1 MIYGL
6 KSFTRFGALFL
17 FSPWSRV
24 RAGVGWWGW
33 EEDIL
38 LAPESEFQ
46 LQAAYS
52 PSLPPQRPALVPSI
66 SRLRPRATLDS
77 AGLGS
82 HSTLT
87 AQWRSVLGLLGG
99 GTGHVPLLLPGVE
112 G

>member
-1 MIYGL
+1 MGL
-6 KSFTRFGALFL
+6 NRSPAWGPFFF

-24 RAGVGWWGW
+24 RAGVGWWGR